1 MRGLARGRPLM
12 LSEEYEKMMLIYL
25 SGLVDGP
32 GFRKPEDLSRLTSR
46 ELLELSGKVD
56 DTALGLFVQ
65 LLKGAEGKAGG
76 EAASGG
82 AGLGGEKLFEKLMG
96 DHEEDNR
103 ELVDAFFSRYLKVVL
118 SSVQEGDHFNPLEV
132 YLPGS
137 TFDDLAFVQSR
148 QAFFLRQT
156 IDIINEYLDSTFRRK
171 HDFPAGA
178 QQAAWD
184 YFWERV
190 VSK

>member
-1 MRGLARGRPLM
+1 M

-32 GFRKPEDLSRLTSR
+32 GFRRPEDLARLSSR
-46 ELLELSGKVD
+46 ELLELSRKVD

-65 LLKGAEGKAGG
+65 LLKGAESRGQDGG
-76 EAASGG
+76 GNGGNSG
-82 AGLGGEKLFEKLMG
+82 ERLFEKLMG

-118 SSVQEGDHFNPLEV
+118 SSVQEGEHFNPLEV
-132 YLPGS
+132 YLPNS

-156 IDIINEYLDSTFRRK
+156 IETINEYLDSTFRRK

-184 YFWERV
+184 YFWERI

>member
-1 MRGLARGRPLM
+1 M

-32 GFRKPEDLSRLTSR
+32 GFRKPEDLARLNSR
-46 ELLELSGKVD
+46 ELLELSRKVD

-65 LLKGAEGKAGG
+65 LLKSAEGPD
-76 EAASGG
+76 
-82 AGLGGEKLFEKLMG
+82 GGEKLFEKLMG

-103 ELVDAFFSRYLKVVL
+103 DLVDAFFSRYLKVVL

-132 YLPGS
+132 YLPSS
-137 TFDDLAFVQSR
+137 TFDDLAFVQTR

-156 IDIINEYLDSTFRRK
+156 IDTINEYLDNTFRRK
-171 HDFPAGA
+171 HDFPPGA

-190 VSK
+190 MSK

>member
-1 MRGLARGRPLM
+1 M

-32 GFRKPEDLSRLTSR
+32 GFRKPEDLSRLSSR
-46 ELLELSGKVD
+46 ELLELSKKVD

-65 LLKGAEGKAGG
+65 LLKGSEGKADGQ
-76 EAASGG
+76 
-82 AGLGGEKLFEKLMG
+82 GGEKLFEKLMG

-118 SSVQEGDHFNPLEV
+118 SSVQEGDQFNPLEV

-156 IDIINEYLDSTFRRK
+156 IETINEYLDSIFRRK

>member
-1 MRGLARGRPLM
+1 M

-25 SGLVDGP
+25 SGLVEGP
-32 GFRKPEDLSRLTSR
+32 GFRKPDDLRRLTSR
-46 ELLELSGKVD
+46 ELLELSAKVD

-65 LLKGAEGKAGG
+65 LLKGAEARDDDP
-76 EAASGG
+76 ANAH
-82 AGLGGEKLFEKLMG
+82 GGEKLFEKLMG

-103 ELVDAFFSRYLKVVL
+103 ELVDGFFSRYLKVVL
-118 SSVQEGDHFNPLEV
+118 SSVQEGDNFNPLEV
-132 YLPGS
+132 YLPSS
-137 TFDDLAFVQSR
+137 TFDDLVFLQGR

-156 IDIINEYLDSTFRRK
+156 IDTINEYLDGIFRRK

-184 YFWERV
+184 YFWERII
-190 VSK
+190 SK

>member
-1 MRGLARGRPLM
+1 M

-46 ELLELSGKVD
+46 ELLELSKKVD

-65 LLKGAEGKAGG
+65 LLKGSEGREG
-76 EAASGG
+76 
-82 AGLGGEKLFEKLMG
+82 GGEKLFEKLMG

-132 YLPGS
+132 YLPSS

-156 IDIINEYLDSTFRRK
+156 IEIINEYLDSTFRRK

-190 VSK
+190 ISK